1 MFLCRIL
8 TRSDRIEFLYMV
20 NIELLVK
27 ALHKAIVWCDSRAK
41 ETVEALVKQT
51 GCRDAL
57 RPDCGLPIA
66 EYFSAL
72 KIRWLMENEPE
83 IGEKLR
89 NGTALVGTVD
99 SWLVWKM
106 TGRHVTDVTNAS
118 RNRVK
123 NSKNIESYSDLWSIS
138 WAPEWVKMVHQNIIG
153 YFSIRLRCSADYVH
167 WNFKINKRFEIIW
180 IF

>member
-1 MFLCRIL
+1 MHWNYKSARNDDSLGPSIRKGQGSLHQTTKCDILYPNLMFLCRIL

-41 ETVEALVKQT
+41 ETVEALVKET

-138 WAPEWVKMVHQNIIG
+138 
-153 YFSIRLRCSADYVH
+153 
-167 WNFKINKRFEIIW
+167 
-180 IF
+180 